1 MNETHDL
8 ASAEEARYFAE
19 RRQRVRVV
27 MTAVPA
33 LAGLLLV
40 LWTIGVGDDFFF
52 RKSLLPKETF
62 LSIAVLLIG
71 FSGLSVVM
79 TYLQTGFKRSV
90 EVELEA
96 AKYQRETE
104 ATRSNDRAEL
114 AKLAAELKV
123 EAQRARDEIAS
134 AKAVATSM
142 NDGDRSLLLDE
153 LMARI
158 NSEAGARVLAELKS
172 QVAETYSRDSR
183 AKELLLQFD
192 ESRARLATELE
203 ALGRRGN
210 LNLALGAV
218 TTIIGLALLGASVF
232 SEITAASKD
241 LWAFVSHFIPRLTL
255 VVMIELFAYFFLSLY
270 KASLAEIKY
279 FQNELTNVEAK
290 QVSLRA
296 AISYGDQAMIGDTL
310 AKLAA
315 TERNHILSKDQT
327 TVELEKAK
335 IERDTKGEI
344 AKYVSELFQKKA

>member
-1 MNETHDL
+1 MTAIPDL
-8 ASAEEARYFAE
+8 ATAEEARYFAE
-19 RRQRVRVV
+19 RKQRLRVV
-27 MTAVPA
+27 LTAVPA

-40 LWTIGVGDDFFF
+40 LWTIGVGDEFFF

-62 LSIAVLLIG
+62 LSAAVVLLG
-71 FSGLSVVM
+71 FAGLSVVM
-79 TYLQTGFKRSV
+79 TYLQTGFKRSLEV
-90 EVELEA
+90 EVEA
-96 AKYQRETE
+96 ARYQREAE
-104 ATRSNDRAEL
+104 ATRTSERVEL
-114 AKLAAELKV
+114 AQLAAELRT
-123 EAQRARDEIAS
+123 EAQRARDEIEA
-134 AKAVATSM
+134 AKAVAVTM
-142 NDGDRSLLLDE
+142 NDGDRSALVSE

-158 NSEAGARVLAELKS
+158 NSEAGAAVLAELKS
-172 QVAETYSRDSR
+172 QVAANYSRDSR
-183 AKELLLQFD
+183 DRELLLRFD
-192 ESRARLATELE
+192 ESRARLAKELE

-218 TTIIGLALLGASVF
+218 TTVIGLALLGASVF
-232 SEITAASKD
+232 SEKTNAARD
-241 LWAFVSHFIPRLTL
+241 LWAFVSHFVPRLTL

-296 AISYGDQAMIGDTL
+296 ALSFGDQAMIGDTL

-315 TERNHILSKDQT
+315 TERNHILTKDQT

-335 IERDTKGEI
+335 IEKDTKGEI